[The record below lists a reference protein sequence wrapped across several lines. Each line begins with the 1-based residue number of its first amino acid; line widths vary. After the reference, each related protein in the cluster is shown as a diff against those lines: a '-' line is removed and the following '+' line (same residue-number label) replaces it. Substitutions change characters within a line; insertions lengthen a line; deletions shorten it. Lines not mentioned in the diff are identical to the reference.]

1 MKLGDSMILE
11 VRFYK
16 EDNSSSS
23 TLRWVSSINISVKTC
38 CSLIFV
44 VIVMFVDS
52 TSLNL
57 FW

>member
-1 MKLGDSMILE
+1 MILE